1 MLHFLLA
8 ILLLNPLNVYS
19 EGSNFFN
26 IASEEHA
33 VAPERINPDN
43 VGVKVTAQKY
53 LAIDLAS
60 GKMLLGKDINAVQPL
75 ASITKLMTALVI
87 IDDNPKWQK
96 KVEMTESD
104 ETVGAIP
111 HINRGEQVKFYDLWK
126 SALISS
132 DNNAIMA
139 MIRSLGYSREE
150 FVEKMN
156 AKARELGMHNTSF
169 TDPTGLS
176 EKNVSTALD
185 ISRLVH
191 AALEKNEIKES
202 VLQNKY
208 SFNILNSDKVRN
220 ISTTDILIKSFL
232 NDNEYGYE
240 LLGGKTG
247 FINEAGYC
255 LAVEISNKNRE
266 VAIVVLNSSSLENR
280 FQDVKVIADWVY
292 SNYEWK

>member
-1 MLHFLLA
+1 MINFLLA
-8 ILLLNPLNVYS
+8 ILLLNPLSVYS
-19 EGSNFFN
+19 EDKNFFN
-26 IASEEHA
+26 IANEEHA
-33 VAPERINPDN
+33 VAPERVNPEN
-43 VGVKVTAQKY
+43 VGVKVTAERY
-53 LAIDLAS
+53 LAVDLAS
-60 GKMLLGKDINAVQPL
+60 GKMLLGKDVNYVQPL

-96 KVEMTESD
+96 KVEMIVAD

-126 SALISS
+126 SALIAS

-139 MIRSLGYSREE
+139 MIRSLGYSEEE

-156 AKARELGMHNTSF
+156 AKAREIGMHNTSF
-169 TDPTGLS
+169 SDPTGLS

-185 ISRLVH
+185 VSRLVH

-202 VLQNKY
+202 VLQSKY
-208 SFNILNSDKVRN
+208 SFNILNSDKIRN
-220 ISTTDILIKSFL
+220 ISTTDILLKSFL
-232 NDNEYGYE
+232 NDDEHGYE

-255 LAVEISNKNRE
+255 LAVEISNQDRE

>member
-1 MLHFLLA
+1 MLQFFLA

-19 EGSNFFN
+19 EDRNFFN
-26 IASEEHA
+26 IANEEDA
-33 VAPERINPDN
+33 VAPVRVNPEN
-43 VGVKVTAQKY
+43 VGVKVSAERY

-60 GKMLLGKDINAVQPL
+60 GKMLLGKDVNYVQPL

-87 IDDNPKWQK
+87 LDEKPKWQK
-96 KVEMTESD
+96 HVEMTEAD
-104 ETVGAIP
+104 ETVGALP
-111 HINRGEQVKFYDLWK
+111 HIYRGEEVKFYDLWK

-139 MIRSLGYSREE
+139 MIRSLGYTRAE

-156 AKARELGMHNTSF
+156 AKAVALGMHNTVF
-169 TDPTGLS
+169 ADPTGLS
-176 EKNVSTALD
+176 EENVSTALD

-191 AALEKNEIKES
+191 AALGKNEIKES
-202 VLQNKY
+202 VLQKKY
-208 SFNILNSDKVRN
+208 SFPILNNGKTRN
-220 ISTTDILIKSFL
+220 ISTTDILIDSFL
-232 NDNEYGYE
+232 NDSDYGYE

-255 LAVEISNKNRE
+255 LAVEITNAGRE

-280 FQDVKVIADWVY
+280 FQDVKVIADWVFA
-292 SNYEWK
+292 NYQWE